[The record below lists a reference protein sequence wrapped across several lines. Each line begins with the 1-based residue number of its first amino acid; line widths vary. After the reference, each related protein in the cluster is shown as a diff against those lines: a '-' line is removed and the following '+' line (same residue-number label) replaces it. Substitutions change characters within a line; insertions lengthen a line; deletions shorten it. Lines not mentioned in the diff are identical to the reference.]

1 MAHGR
6 VESIHITA
14 TAEAAMSSVAEATAL
29 AGVGLEGDRYAAR
42 TGSFSAKPKPGR
54 QITLIEAEAIE
65 ALERELGLVL
75 APGETRRNL
84 VTRGVALN
92 HLVGREFSVGEV
104 RLRGHELCEPCGSL
118 ARMTGKP
125 QIQPGL
131 VHRGGLRAEI
141 LTGGVIRVGDAVVF
155 SEGPDFR
162 GSGTDGGAGR
172 G

>member
-1 MAHGR
+1 MRG
-6 VESIHITA
+6 
-14 TAEAAMSSVAEATAL
+14 VAEATAIT
-29 AGVGLEGDRYAAR
+29 GVGLEGDRYATR

-92 HLVGREFSVGEV
+92 HLVGCEFRVGEV
-104 RLRGHELCEPCGSL
+104 RLRGHELCEPCGDL
-118 ARMTGKP
+118 ARMTGRP
-125 QIQPGL
+125 QVLPGL

-141 LTGGVIRVGDAVVF
+141 LTDGVIRVGDPVI
-155 SEGPDFR
+155 
-162 GSGTDGGAGR
+162 T
-172 G
+172 